1 MGLIKPLNEKIAN
14 MIAAGE
20 VVERPAS
27 IVKELI
33 ENSIDAKATTITVE
47 ILEFGMRLIKV
58 TDNGVGMDE
67 SDLKMA
73 FFRHAT
79 SKIFTENDL
88 LSIKSLGFRG
98 EAIPAIASVSKMTI
112 ASRQKDKIGHEV
124 IFEAGH
130 FVSEGAAS
138 INEGTVVAV
147 ENLFYNTPARFKYMK
162 SERAEILAITETFE
176 RLAIT
181 NPAIRMELIIDNK
194 SVRKT
199 LGQDEPYAII
209 SSIYGPGLASNLTS
223 FEIEQQK
230 IKIEFILLS
239 HQFTRTHKRDVN
251 IFINNRYIQNYLLKE
266 AVIKGYSG
274 KIMTGRYPIAI
285 VKIFMD
291 ESLVDVNVHP
301 QKLEVK
307 MVNEYFLSDLIERS
321 IKEKFTI
328 KTHTFPT
335 HGEVKFPKK
344 EMITETYLQETL
356 DLSFFEEELKRTEEK
371 SVKLPNFDYI
381 GTLAGTYLLFQNEEG
396 LYLLDQ
402 HAAEERIR
410 YEYYHHKLGNIDLV
424 VTDLLIPYELELS
437 TREVEQVSSFKER
450 LLEFGFKFDDEN
462 QLIGAPTWIRSDEY
476 NEAVIYLV
484 EQFSQNR
491 KVSLSE
497 YRDNMAK
504 SMSCKASV
512 KANHQ
517 LSKGEVLKL
526 IEDLGK
532 AEFPYTCPHGR
543 PTLILL
549 SHYDIEKLFK
559 RVI

>member
-1 MGLIKPLNEKIAN
+1 MGIIKPLDEKIAN

-47 ILEFGMRLIKV
+47 ILEFGMKLIKV
-58 TDNGVGMDE
+58 TDDGVGMDK

-73 FFRHAT
+73 FYRHAT
-79 SKIFTENDL
+79 SKIYSENDL

-98 EAIPAIASVSKMTI
+98 EAIPAIASVSKTTI
-112 ASRQKDKIGHEV
+112 ASRQAGKTGHEV

-130 FVSEGAAS
+130 FSHEGAAS
-138 INEGTVVAV
+138 MNQGTVVTV

-162 SERAEILAITETFE
+162 SERAEVLAITETFE

-181 NPAIRMELIIDNK
+181 NPQIRMELIIDNK
-194 SVRKT
+194 SIRKT
-199 LGQDEPYAII
+199 FGQDDPYSII
-209 SSIYGPGLASNLTS
+209 SSIYGAGLANNLTS
-223 FEIEQQK
+223 FTVEQQK

-239 HQFTRTHKRDVN
+239 HQYTRTNKRDIN

-266 AVIKGYSG
+266 AVIKGFSS

-285 VKIFMD
+285 VKVFMD

-321 IKEKFTI
+321 IKDKLTS
-328 KTHTFPT
+328 KTHVIPTQSEVTFPKRK
-335 HGEVKFPKK
+335 EVK
-344 EMITETYLQETL
+344 ESYLQESF
-356 DLSFFEEELKRTEEK
+356 DLTFMEEELERIEERK
-371 SVKLPNFDYI
+371 VKLPSFDYI
-381 GTLAGTYLLFQNEEG
+381 GTLAGTYLLFQNEDG

-402 HAAEERIR
+402 HAAEERVR
-410 YEYYHHKLGNIDLV
+410 YEYYHRKLGEIKLA

-437 TREVEQVSSFKER
+437 TRELEQVHSLKDK
-450 LLEFGFKFDDEN
+450 LLEFGFKFDTN
-462 QLIGAPTWIRSDEY
+462 NHLIQAPTWIRSDEY
-476 NEAVIYLV
+476 NEAIIYLI
-484 EQFSQNR
+484 EQLSLN
-491 KVSLSE
+491 KKISLSD

-517 LSKGEVLKL
+517 LSHKEVLKL
-526 IEDLGK
+526 VEDLSN

-559 RVI
+559 RVV

>member
-1 MGLIKPLNEKIAN
+1 MGIIKPLDEKIAN

-47 ILEFGMRLIKV
+47 ILEFGMKLIKV
-58 TDNGVGMDE
+58 TDDGVGMDK

-73 FFRHAT
+73 FYRHAT
-79 SKIFTENDL
+79 SKIYSENDL

-98 EAIPAIASVSKMTI
+98 EAIPAIASVSKTTI
-112 ASRQKDKIGHEV
+112 ASRQAGKTGHEV

-130 FVSEGAAS
+130 FSHEGAAS
-138 INEGTVVAV
+138 MNQGTVVTV

-162 SERAEILAITETFE
+162 SERAEVLAITETFE

-181 NPAIRMELIIDNK
+181 NPQIRMELIIDNK
-194 SVRKT
+194 SIRKT
-199 LGQDEPYAII
+199 FGQDDPYSII
-209 SSIYGPGLASNLTS
+209 SSIYGAGLANNLTS
-223 FEIEQQK
+223 FTVEQQK

-239 HQFTRTHKRDVN
+239 HQYTRTNKRDIN

-266 AVIKGYSG
+266 AVIKGFSG

-285 VKIFMD
+285 VKVFMD

-321 IKEKFTI
+321 IKEKLTS
-328 KTHTFPT
+328 KTHVIPTQSEVTFPKRK
-335 HGEVKFPKK
+335 EVK
-344 EMITETYLQETL
+344 ESYLQESF
-356 DLSFFEEELKRTEEK
+356 DLTFMEEELERIEERK
-371 SVKLPNFDYI
+371 VKLPSFDYI
-381 GTLAGTYLLFQNEEG
+381 GTLAGTYLLFQNEDG

-402 HAAEERIR
+402 HAAEERVR
-410 YEYYHHKLGNIDLV
+410 YEYYHRKLGEIKLA

-437 TREVEQVSSFKER
+437 TRELEQVQTLKDK
-450 LLEFGFKFDDEN
+450 LLEFGFKFDTN
-462 QLIGAPTWIRSDEY
+462 HHLIQAPTWIRSDEY
-476 NEAVIYLV
+476 NEAIIYLI
-484 EQFSQNR
+484 EQLSLN
-491 KVSLSE
+491 KKISLSD

-517 LSKGEVLKL
+517 LSHKEVLKL
-526 IEDLGK
+526 VEDLSN

-559 RVI
+559 RVV

>member
-1 MGLIKPLNEKIAN
+1 MGIIKPLDEKIAN

-33 ENSIDAKATTITVE
+33 ENSIDAKATSITVE
-47 ILEFGMRLIKV
+47 ILEFGMKLIKV
-58 TDNGVGMDE
+58 TDDGIGMDK

-73 FFRHAT
+73 FYRHAT
-79 SKIFTENDL
+79 SKIYSEDDL
-88 LSIKSLGFRG
+88 LSINSLGFRG
-98 EAIPAIASVSKMTI
+98 EAIPAIASVSKTTI
-112 ASRQKDKIGHEV
+112 ASRQAGKTGHEV

-130 FVSEGAAS
+130 FVSEGAS
-138 INEGTVVAV
+138 SMNQGTVVTV

-181 NPAIRMELIIDNK
+181 NPHIRMELIIDNK
-194 SVRKT
+194 SLRKT
-199 LGQDEPYAII
+199 FGQDDPYSIV
-209 SSIYGPGLASNLTS
+209 SSVYGAGLTNNLTS
-223 FEIEQQK
+223 FSVEQQK
-230 IKIEFILLS
+230 IKIDFILLS
-239 HQFTRTHKRDVN
+239 HQFTRTNKRDIN

-266 AVIKGYSG
+266 AVIKGFSG

-285 VKIFMD
+285 VKIYMD

-321 IKEKFTI
+321 IKEKLTSKPHVI
-328 KTHTFPT
+328 PTQSEVTFPKRQ
-335 HGEVKFPKK
+335 EVR
-344 EMITETYLQETL
+344 ESYLQESF
-356 DLSFFEEELKRTEEK
+356 DLSFMEEELKQIEEHK
-371 SVKLPNFDYI
+371 VKLPQFDYI
-381 GTLAGTYLLFQNEEG
+381 GTLAGTYLLFQNQDG

-402 HAAEERIR
+402 HAAEERVR
-410 YEYYHHKLGNIDLV
+410 YEYYHRKLGDIELV
-424 VTDLLIPYELELS
+424 TTDLLIPYELELS
-437 TREVEQVSSFKER
+437 TRELEQVETFKDK
-450 LLEFGFKFDDEN
+450 LFEFGFKFDSN
-462 QLIGAPTWIRSDEY
+462 NHLIGAPTWIRSDEY
-476 NEAVIYLV
+476 NEAVIYLI
-484 EQFSQNR
+484 EQLSRNK

-504 SMSCKASV
+504 SMSCKASI

-517 LSKGEVLKL
+517 LSTKEVLKL
-526 IEDLGK
+526 IEDLGN

-559 RVI
+559 RVV

>member
-1 MGLIKPLNEKIAN
+1 MGIIKPLDEKIAN

-47 ILEFGMRLIKV
+47 ILEFGMKLIKV
-58 TDNGVGMDE
+58 TDDGVGMDK

-73 FFRHAT
+73 FYRHAT
-79 SKIFTENDL
+79 SKIYSENDL

-98 EAIPAIASVSKMTI
+98 EAIPAIASVSKTTI
-112 ASRQKDKIGHEV
+112 ASRQAGKTGHEV

-130 FVSEGAAS
+130 FSHEGAAS
-138 INEGTVVAV
+138 MNQGTVVTV

-162 SERAEILAITETFE
+162 SERAEVLAITETFE

-181 NPAIRMELIIDNK
+181 NPQIRMELIIDNK
-194 SVRKT
+194 SIRKT
-199 LGQDEPYAII
+199 FGQDDPYSII
-209 SSIYGPGLASNLTS
+209 SSIYGAGLANNLTS
-223 FEIEQQK
+223 FTVEQQK

-239 HQFTRTHKRDVN
+239 HQYTRTNKRDIN

-266 AVIKGYSG
+266 AVIKGFSG

-285 VKIFMD
+285 VKVFMD

-321 IKEKFTI
+321 IKDKLTS
-328 KTHTFPT
+328 KTHVIPTQSEVTFPKRK
-335 HGEVKFPKK
+335 EVK
-344 EMITETYLQETL
+344 ESYLQESF
-356 DLSFFEEELKRTEEK
+356 DLTFMEEELERIEERK
-371 SVKLPNFDYI
+371 VKLPSFDYI
-381 GTLAGTYLLFQNEEG
+381 GTLAGTYLLFQNEDG

-402 HAAEERIR
+402 HAAEERVR
-410 YEYYHHKLGNIDLV
+410 YEYYHRKLGEIKLA

-437 TREVEQVSSFKER
+437 TRELEQVQTLKDK
-450 LLEFGFKFDDEN
+450 LLEFGFKFDTN
-462 QLIGAPTWIRSDEY
+462 NHLIQAPTWIRSDEY
-476 NEAVIYLV
+476 NEAIIYLI
-484 EQFSQNR
+484 EQLSLN
-491 KVSLSE
+491 KKISLSD

-517 LSKGEVLKL
+517 LSHKEVLKL
-526 IEDLGK
+526 VEDLSN

-559 RVI
+559 RVV

>member
-1 MGLIKPLNEKIAN
+1 MGIIKPLDEKIAN

-47 ILEFGMRLIKV
+47 ILEFGMKLIKV
-58 TDNGVGMDE
+58 TDDGVGMDK

-73 FFRHAT
+73 FYRHAT
-79 SKIFTENDL
+79 SKIYSENDL

-98 EAIPAIASVSKMTI
+98 EAIPAIASVSKTTI
-112 ASRQKDKIGHEV
+112 ASRQADKTGHEV

-130 FVSEGAAS
+130 FSQEGAAS
-138 INEGTVVAV
+138 MNQGTVVTV

-162 SERAEILAITETFE
+162 SERAEVLAITETFE

-181 NPAIRMELIIDNK
+181 NPQIRMELIIDNK
-194 SVRKT
+194 SIRKT
-199 LGQDEPYAII
+199 FGQDDPYSII
-209 SSIYGPGLASNLTS
+209 SSIYGAGLANNLTS
-223 FEIEQQK
+223 FTVEQQK

-239 HQFTRTHKRDVN
+239 HQYTRTNKRDIN

-266 AVIKGYSG
+266 AVIKGFSG

-285 VKIFMD
+285 VKVFMD

-321 IKEKFTI
+321 IKDKLTS
-328 KTHTFPT
+328 KTHVIPTQSEVTFPKRK
-335 HGEVKFPKK
+335 EVK
-344 EMITETYLQETL
+344 ESYLQESF
-356 DLSFFEEELKRTEEK
+356 DLTFMEEELERIEERK
-371 SVKLPNFDYI
+371 VKLPSFDYI
-381 GTLAGTYLLFQNEEG
+381 GTLAGTYLLFQNEDG

-402 HAAEERIR
+402 HAAEERVR
-410 YEYYHHKLGNIDLV
+410 YEYYHRKLGEIKLA

-437 TREVEQVSSFKER
+437 TRELEQVQTLKDK
-450 LLEFGFKFDDEN
+450 LLEFGFKFDTN
-462 QLIGAPTWIRSDEY
+462 HHLIQAPTWIRSDEY
-476 NEAVIYLV
+476 NEAIIYLI
-484 EQFSQNR
+484 EQLSLN
-491 KVSLSE
+491 KKISLSD

-517 LSKGEVLKL
+517 LSHKEVLKL
-526 IEDLGK
+526 VEDLSN

-559 RVI
+559 RVV

>member
-1 MGLIKPLNEKIAN
+1 MGIIKPLNEKIAN

-27 IVKELI
+27 IIKELI
-33 ENSIDAKATTITVE
+33 ENSIDAKATQVTVE
-47 ILEFGMRLIKV
+47 ILDFGMKLIKV
-58 TDNGVGMDE
+58 TDNGVGMDK

-79 SKIFTENDL
+79 SKIYTENDL

-98 EAIPAIASVSKMTI
+98 EAIPAIASVSKTTI
-112 ASRQKDKIGHEV
+112 SSRQKGKTGHKV
-124 IFEAGH
+124 TFEAGH
-130 FVSEGAAS
+130 FVSEGSAS
-138 INEGTVVAV
+138 MNEGTVVTV

-181 NPAIRMELIIDNK
+181 NPTVRMELIIDNK

-199 LGQDEPYAII
+199 LGQDDPYAIV

-223 FEIEQQK
+223 FSIEQQK

-239 HQFTRTHKRDVN
+239 HQFTRTNKRDINV
-251 IFINNRYIQNYLLKE
+251 FINNRYIQNYLLKE
-266 AVIKGYSG
+266 AVIKGFSG

-321 IKEKFTI
+321 IKEKFTT
-328 KTHTFPT
+328 KTVTFPT
-335 HGEVKFPKK
+335 QTEIRFPKTEERK
-344 EMITETYLQETL
+344 ETYLQETL
-356 DLSFFEEELKRTEEK
+356 DLSFFEEELEKIHEER
-371 SVKLPNFDYI
+371 VKLPNFDYI
-381 GTLAGTYLLFQNEEG
+381 GTLSGTYLLFQNEQG

-424 VTDLLIPYELELS
+424 VTELLIPYELELS
-437 TREVEQVSSFKER
+437 TKELEQVVNFKEK
-450 LLEFGFKFDDEN
+450 LLEFGFKFDN
-462 QLIGAPTWIRSDEY
+462 NNHLVGAPTWIRSDEY
-476 NEAVIYLV
+476 HEAVIYLI
-484 EQFSQNR
+484 EQFSLNK

-517 LSKGEVLKL
+517 LSRQEVLKL
-526 IEDLGK
+526 IEDLGN

-559 RVI
+559 RVV

>member
-1 MGLIKPLNEKIAN
+1 MGIIKPLDEKIAN

-47 ILEFGMRLIKV
+47 ILEFGMKLIKV
-58 TDNGVGMDE
+58 TDDGVGMDK

-73 FFRHAT
+73 FYRHAT
-79 SKIFTENDL
+79 SKIYSENDL

-98 EAIPAIASVSKMTI
+98 EAIPAIASVSKTTI
-112 ASRQKDKIGHEV
+112 ASRQAGKTGHEV

-130 FVSEGAAS
+130 FSHEGAAS
-138 INEGTVVAV
+138 MNQGTVVTV

-162 SERAEILAITETFE
+162 SERAEVLAITETFE

-181 NPAIRMELIIDNK
+181 NPQIRMELIIDNK
-194 SVRKT
+194 SIRKT
-199 LGQDEPYAII
+199 FGQDDPYSII
-209 SSIYGPGLASNLTS
+209 SSIYGAGLANNLTS
-223 FEIEQQK
+223 FTVEQQK

-239 HQFTRTHKRDVN
+239 HQYTRTNKRDIN

-266 AVIKGYSG
+266 AVIKGFSG

-285 VKIFMD
+285 VKVFMD

-321 IKEKFTI
+321 IKDKLTSKSHVISTQSEV
-328 KTHTFPT
+328 TFPKRK
-335 HGEVKFPKK
+335 EVK
-344 EMITETYLQETL
+344 ESYLQESF
-356 DLSFFEEELKRTEEK
+356 DLTFMEEELERIEERK
-371 SVKLPNFDYI
+371 VKLPSFDYI
-381 GTLAGTYLLFQNEEG
+381 GTLAGTYLLFQNEDG

-402 HAAEERIR
+402 HAAEERVR
-410 YEYYHHKLGNIDLV
+410 YEYYHRKLGEIKLA

-437 TREVEQVSSFKER
+437 TRELEQVQTLKDK
-450 LLEFGFKFDDEN
+450 LLEFGFKFDTN
-462 QLIGAPTWIRSDEY
+462 HHLIQAPTWIRSDEY
-476 NEAVIYLV
+476 NEAIIYLI
-484 EQFSQNR
+484 EQLSLN
-491 KVSLSE
+491 KKISLSD

-517 LSKGEVLKL
+517 LSHKEVLKL
-526 IEDLGK
+526 VEDLSN

-559 RVI
+559 RVV

>member
-1 MGLIKPLNEKIAN
+1 MGIIKPLDEKIAN

-47 ILEFGMRLIKV
+47 ILEFGMKLIKV
-58 TDNGVGMDE
+58 TDDGVGMDK

-73 FFRHAT
+73 FYRHAT
-79 SKIFTENDL
+79 SKIYSENDL

-98 EAIPAIASVSKMTI
+98 EAIPAIASVSKTTI
-112 ASRQKDKIGHEV
+112 ASRQAGKTGHEV

-130 FVSEGAAS
+130 FSHEGAAS
-138 INEGTVVAV
+138 MNQGTVVTV

-162 SERAEILAITETFE
+162 SERAEVLAITETFE

-181 NPAIRMELIIDNK
+181 NPQIRMELIIDNK
-194 SVRKT
+194 SIRKT
-199 LGQDEPYAII
+199 FGQDDPYSII
-209 SSIYGPGLASNLTS
+209 SSIYGAGLANNLTS
-223 FEIEQQK
+223 FTVEQQK

-239 HQFTRTHKRDVN
+239 HQYTRTNKRDIN

-266 AVIKGYSG
+266 AVIKGFSG

-285 VKIFMD
+285 VKVFMD

-321 IKEKFTI
+321 IKDKLTS
-328 KTHTFPT
+328 KTHVIPTQSEVTFPKRK
-335 HGEVKFPKK
+335 EVK
-344 EMITETYLQETL
+344 ESYLQESF
-356 DLSFFEEELKRTEEK
+356 DLTFMEEELERIEERK
-371 SVKLPNFDYI
+371 VKLPSFDYI
-381 GTLAGTYLLFQNEEG
+381 GTLAGTYLLFQNEDG

-402 HAAEERIR
+402 HAAEERVR
-410 YEYYHHKLGNIDLV
+410 YEYYHRKLGEIKLA

-437 TREVEQVSSFKER
+437 TRELEQVQTLKDK
-450 LLEFGFKFDDEN
+450 LLEFGFKFDTN
-462 QLIGAPTWIRSDEY
+462 HHLIQAPTWIRSDEY
-476 NEAVIYLV
+476 NEAIIYLI
-484 EQFSQNR
+484 EQLSLN
-491 KVSLSE
+491 KKISLSD

-517 LSKGEVLKL
+517 LSHKEVLKL
-526 IEDLGK
+526 VEDLSN

-559 RVI
+559 RVV

>member
-1 MGLIKPLNEKIAN
+1 MGIIKPLDEKIAN

-33 ENSIDAKATTITVE
+33 ENSIDAKATSITVE
-47 ILEFGMRLIKV
+47 ILEFGMKLIKV
-58 TDNGVGMDE
+58 TDDGIGMDK

-73 FFRHAT
+73 FYRHAT
-79 SKIFTENDL
+79 SKIYSEDDL
-88 LSIKSLGFRG
+88 LSINSLGFRG
-98 EAIPAIASVSKMTI
+98 EAIPAIASVSKTTI
-112 ASRQKDKIGHEV
+112 ASRQAGKTGHEV
-124 IFEAGH
+124 ILEAGH
-130 FVSEGAAS
+130 FVSEGAS
-138 INEGTVVAV
+138 SMNQGTVVTV

-181 NPAIRMELIIDNK
+181 NPHIRMELIIDNK
-194 SVRKT
+194 SLRKT
-199 LGQDEPYAII
+199 FGQDDPYSIV
-209 SSIYGPGLASNLTS
+209 SSVYGAGLTNNLTS
-223 FEIEQQK
+223 FSVEQQK
-230 IKIEFILLS
+230 IKIDFILLS
-239 HQFTRTHKRDVN
+239 HQFTRTNKRDIN

-266 AVIKGYSG
+266 AVIKGFSG

-285 VKIFMD
+285 VKIYMD

-321 IKEKFTI
+321 IKEKLTSKPHVI
-328 KTHTFPT
+328 PTQSEVTFPKRQ
-335 HGEVKFPKK
+335 EVR
-344 EMITETYLQETL
+344 ESYLQESF
-356 DLSFFEEELKRTEEK
+356 DLSFMEEELKQIEEHK
-371 SVKLPNFDYI
+371 VKLPQFDYI
-381 GTLAGTYLLFQNEEG
+381 GTLAGTYLLFQNQDG

-402 HAAEERIR
+402 HAAEERVR
-410 YEYYHHKLGNIDLV
+410 YEYYHRKLGDIELV
-424 VTDLLIPYELELS
+424 TTDLLIPYELELS
-437 TREVEQVSSFKER
+437 TRELEQVETFKDK
-450 LLEFGFKFDDEN
+450 LFEFGFKFDSN
-462 QLIGAPTWIRSDEY
+462 NHLIGAPTWIRSDEY
-476 NEAVIYLV
+476 NEAVIYLI
-484 EQFSQNR
+484 EQLSLNK

-504 SMSCKASV
+504 SMSCKASI

-517 LSKGEVLKL
+517 LSTKEVLKL
-526 IEDLGK
+526 IEDLGN

-559 RVI
+559 RVV